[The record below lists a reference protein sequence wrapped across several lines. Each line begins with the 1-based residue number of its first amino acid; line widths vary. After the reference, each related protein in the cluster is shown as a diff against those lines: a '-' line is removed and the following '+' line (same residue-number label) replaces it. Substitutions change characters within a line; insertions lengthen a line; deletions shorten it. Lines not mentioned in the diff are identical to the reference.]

1 MSSGQGAGDAVDRR
15 AIVAERMTAQT
26 VAGETVTTVVLLGR
40 LCRAAA
46 DQMSAVGAAVGL
58 MSESGSAGVVA
69 SADER
74 SFELDELQFSLGEGP
89 SHDAF
94 TMRRPVLIADMD
106 SSEGRA
112 WPIYGAGAL
121 EWGVTGVF
129 AFPLHIGAAAF
140 GVLTIYAGDGRPMD
154 QEQLNMALAY
164 AEVATELLLD
174 GDFSPS
180 DGSLHPG
187 VERVLTNRAEIYQ
200 AQGSVMAQLGIS
212 LPEALVRMRA
222 HAFSQDQSLAELAA
236 LIMSGEVVLGL
247 TTGE

>member
-15 AIVAERMTAQT
+15 SMVAELMSDQT
-26 VAGETVTTVVLLGR
+26 VVGETVTTVVLLGR

-46 DQMSAVGAAVGL
+46 HQMSAVGAAVGL

-74 SFELDELQFSLGEGP
+74 SFALDEQQFSLGEGP

-94 TMRRPVLIADMD
+94 TMRRPVLVADLE
-106 SSEGRA
+106 SAEGRA
-112 WPIYGAGAL
+112 WPVYSAGAL
-121 EWGVTGVF
+121 ESGVSGVF

-140 GVLTIYAGDGRPMD
+140 GVFTIYASHTGSMTY
-154 QEQLNMALAY
+154 QQLNMALAY
-164 AEVATELLLD
+164 AEVATDLLLD

-187 VERVLTNRAEIYQ
+187 VERALTNRAEIYQ
-200 AQGSVMAQLGIS
+200 AQGSVMAQLDIS
-212 LPEALVRMRA
+212 LAEALVRMRA
-222 HAFSQDQSLAELAA
+222 HAFAQNQSLAELAA
-236 LIMSGEVVLGL
+236 LIMSGAAVPGL
-247 TTGE
+247 TTAE